1 MHYTR
6 KFPIDLRHHPKYE
19 NMSQWLFIWCVSTNH
34 NGYSYNVYQH
44 CKDSNLI
51 IHKGIE
57 ALVKQMQESTIAMS
71 IEKVVQ
77 GYSNSGFKLC
87 NILVDGQYQHI
98 RQIMED
104 KGVNGNICV
113 KVLLT
118 YQMCK
123 SNLHVVTHSLWKYL
137 QNCKTTLHWQA
148 MFAYITPLG
157 LTYYNWNKR

>member
-1 MHYTR
+1 M
-6 KFPIDLRHHPKYE
+6 
-19 NMSQWLFIWCVSTNH
+19 
-34 NGYSYNVYQH
+34 
-44 CKDSNLI
+44 I

-98 RQIMED
+98 RHIMED

-123 SNLHVVTHSLWKYL
+123 SNLHVVTHSL
-137 QNCKTTLHWQA
+137 
-148 MFAYITPLG
+148 
-157 LTYYNWNKR
+157 